1 MTALAGSTGA
11 LTGAGARTVRIGT
24 RASLL
29 ARTQTDIVASA
40 LTAAGATVEIVTI
53 STVGDRSQAAGTP
66 IAQTGVGVFVTAL
79 REALLADEIDVA
91 VHSYKDLPTAG
102 VPGLVLAA
110 VPAREDPRDALVARD
125 GMVLGE
131 LPPGA
136 VLGTGS
142 PRRTAQIGALGLGL
156 EIVPIRGNVD
166 TRIGKVTRGELD
178 GVVLARAGLARL
190 GRVGEV
196 TEVLD
201 PLQVLPA
208 PAQGALACECRAE
221 DAPARSAAE
230 LPGRRHDT
238 AIAALLRETLHDAG
252 VATAVTAERA
262 VLAGLGSPCNAPVG
276 ALAEIVEDL
285 DDDGRVVERL
295 SLRAVATTADG
306 VLVRAS
312 ATGETEDAERIGRDL
327 ADELIADGA
336 VPNGTRSGQG
346 STPTGE
352 PAPKTGTVADDV
364 PRPPAD

>member
-1 MTALAGSTGA
+1 MTADATDAPPVTG
-11 LTGAGARTVRIGT
+11 TDARTIRIGT

-40 LTAAGATVEIVTI
+40 LTEAGATVEVVTI
-53 STVGDRSQAAGTP
+53 STDGDRSQAAGTP
-66 IAQTGVGVFVTAL
+66 IAMDGVGVFVTAL
-79 REALLADEIDVA
+79 RDALLAGEIDVA

-102 VPGLVLAA
+102 VPGLTLAA

-136 VLGTGS
+136 VVGTGS
-142 PRRTAQIGALGLGL
+142 PRRVAQIRALGLGL
-156 EIVPIRGNVD
+156 ELVPIRGNVD
-166 TRIGKVTRGELD
+166 TRIAKVTRGELD

-221 DAPARSAAE
+221 DAALE
-230 LPGRRHDT
+230 H
-238 AIAALLRETLHDAG
+238 LLRTTLHDEN
-252 VATAVTAERA
+252 VAVAVAAERA
-262 VLAGLGSPCNAPVG
+262 VLSALGSPCSAPIG
-276 ALAEIVEDL
+276 ALAEVVEDF
-285 DDDGRVVERL
+285 DDDGSGGQRVVERL

-306 VLVRAS
+306 ALVRGS
-312 ATGETEDAERIGRDL
+312 ATGETEDAEQIGRAL
-327 ADELIADGA
+327 AEELLADGA
-336 VPNGTRSGQG
+336 E
-346 STPTGE
+346 PTG
-352 PAPKTGTVADDV
+352 PSG
-364 PRPPAD
+364 PPHAS